1 MDLWPLPLALSG
13 WGVSSTP
20 RQQSSDRWQNETVTA
35 AAQLLEQ
42 PTALLVCVDLLLQ
55 SSPYEWPPSVRF
67 CYIHYDT
74 TASESH
80 SVYEIN
86 SVQSWHDRFVSF
98 DYLITLS
105 AR

>member
-1 MDLWPLPLALSG
+1 MNLWPLPLSLSP
-13 WGVSSTP
+13 WGVSSKP
-20 RQQSSDRWQNETVTA
+20 RQQSSDRWENETVTA
-35 AAQLLEQ
+35 AAHLLEQ

-86 SVQSWHDRFVSF
+86 SVQSWHRSVISRGRDRSCE
-98 DYLITLS
+98 
-105 AR
+105 R